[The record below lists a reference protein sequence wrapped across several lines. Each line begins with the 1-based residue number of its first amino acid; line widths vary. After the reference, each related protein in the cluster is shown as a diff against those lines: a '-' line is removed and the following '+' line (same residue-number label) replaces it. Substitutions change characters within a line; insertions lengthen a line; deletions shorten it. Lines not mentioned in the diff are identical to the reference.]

1 MGLNKL
7 EIRYRKP
14 LSGPCTRF
22 DYSSVFRDV
31 HCKSSIETIQ
41 VALVGNY
48 QPEHVFTLQ
57 QSLVLYYFYQARV
70 DECDV
75 QIEHALA
82 VLKAD
87 KLEPELPLPKARHRT
102 KQPNAVNFDVR
113 AALYQLIGADLT
125 QIHGI
130 GPFLALRLITECG
143 TDLSKWCTAKHFT
156 SWLTLHLVV
165 NTRR

>member
-1 MGLNKL
+1 M
-7 EIRYRKP
+7 
-14 LSGPCTRF
+14 
-22 DYSSVFRDV
+22 
-31 HCKSSIETIQ
+31 
-41 VALVGNY
+41 
-48 QPEHVFTLQ
+48 
-57 QSLVLYYFYQARV
+57 VLYYFYQARV

-87 KLEPELPLPKARHRT
+87 KLEPELLLPKARHRT

-130 GPFLALRLITECG
+130 GPFLALRLIAECG
-143 TDLSKWCTAKHFT
+143 TDLSKWRTAKHFT